1 MTAWQLH
8 WRHGQAELRALGG
21 LLGPITFNLADGR
34 SLQPMYIAPWAD
46 EPGTDDLPPLLRE
59 LRGEL
64 PCVPFG
70 RTDLPDGLYQA
81 HLNHSPYDSSSP
93 GLTRGS
99 GSAAKPSS
107 ADPRVKPGDDDKKWE
122 PRNPGDD
129 WEHGYS
135 ANNVWSHLESDPHF
149 LRIGI
154 DYPAESPIQR
164 LERQI
169 TADPD
174 QPALDISLT
183 IWARRDVT
191 VPVALHPTFRVGPQG
206 ITVKPGHFKEAVAY
220 PVPAEP
226 SVSQLQPNGSSSD
239 LTAMP
244 AISGTIDLTHLPIP
258 MKTEELLQLIDCA
271 PPFSLYYDSEG
282 VEMSLWW
289 DQGQLPDVMLW
300 VSNGGRAAFPWNGRN
315 YALGVEP
322 VNGAFDLGR
331 VAAPPTSHP
340 LAARHGLALKKD
352 QPTRLDYRMAAR

>member
-1 MTAWQLH
+1 MTTWQLQ

-21 LLGPITFNLADGR
+21 LLGPVTFNLADGR
-34 SLQPMYIAPWAD
+34 TLQPMYIAPWAD

-70 RTDLPDGLYQA
+70 RTDFPEGLKDW
-81 HLNHSPYDSSSP
+81 SPRD
-93 GLTRGS
+93 
-99 GSAAKPSS
+99 
-107 ADPRVKPGDDDKKWE
+107 PGDA
-122 PRNPGDD
+122 

-135 ANNVWSHLESDPHF
+135 ANQPWSLISSDAQH

-154 DYPAESPIQR
+154 DYPVDSDIRR

-169 TADPD
+169 SADPD
-174 QPALDISLT
+174 HPALDISLT
-183 IWARRDVT
+183 IWVRRDVT
-191 VPVALHPTFRVGPQG
+191 LPVALHPTFRVSPQG
-206 ITVKPGHFKEAVAY
+206 VTVNPGRFKSAIAY
-220 PVPAEP
+220 PIPAEP
-226 SVSQLQPNGSSSD
+226 GISHLQPNGSSAD
-239 LTAMP
+239 LAAMP

-258 MKTEELLQLIDCA
+258 PKTEELLQLIDCT

-289 DQGQLPDVMLW
+289 DPSQLPDVMLW

-322 VNGAFDLGR
+322 VNGVFDLGR
-331 VAAPPTSHP
+331 VAAPPADHP
-340 LAARHGLALKKD
+340 LAARRGLALKKD